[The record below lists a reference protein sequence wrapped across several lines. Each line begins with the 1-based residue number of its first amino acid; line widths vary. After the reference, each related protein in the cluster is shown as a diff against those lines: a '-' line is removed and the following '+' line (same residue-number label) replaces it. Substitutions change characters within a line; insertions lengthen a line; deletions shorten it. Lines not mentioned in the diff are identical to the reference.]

1 MSSEALT
8 GFCDSLVFLHK
19 STLTENLV
27 RVSLGEERAKNSVI
41 YIFVLLSLFF
51 YPLVALP
58 HLRFTFSAIHTKWE
72 GDFQPDVAL
81 PLIVQPAKDSISE
94 VGVRLID
101 QYPKT
106 SQPRNPKRGTSQRQS
121 RIFPHPACF
130 TGSITPPNPTAPN
143 SMPILNSTVTSSV
156 SNGMAISLS

>member
-27 RVSLGEERAKNSVI
+27 RVSLGEERGKNSVI

-58 HLRFTFSAIHTKWE
+58 HLRFTFSAINTKWE
-72 GDFQPDVAL
+72 GDFKPDVAL

-94 VGVRLID
+94 VGVRI
-101 QYPKT
+101 KGFEEF
-106 SQPRNPKRGTSQRQS
+106 K
-121 RIFPHPACF
+121 
-130 TGSITPPNPTAPN
+130 
-143 SMPILNSTVTSSV
+143 V
-156 SNGMAISLS
+156 